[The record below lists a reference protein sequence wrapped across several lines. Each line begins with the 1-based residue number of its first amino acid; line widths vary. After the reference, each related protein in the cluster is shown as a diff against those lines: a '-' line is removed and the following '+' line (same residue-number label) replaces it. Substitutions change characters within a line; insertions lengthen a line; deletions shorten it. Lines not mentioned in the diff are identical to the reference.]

1 MSKDVV
7 KLVKTLRLPL
17 FGALLLTTLSSLAN
31 EKWYHVEV
39 IVIEAKDKSALAEEW
54 PLNPGKPSMAN
65 AIELGTDSA
74 TDFSLL
80 KENELTLGR
89 AKKRLQQHYR
99 LVMHKGWR
107 QMLSDKE
114 NATSIHLLGG
124 QQFSDSLAENK
135 GYEVDG
141 MIKLSGG
148 KFINVDADLLF
159 HKPIKLVS
167 PTNPE
172 LPPSE
177 NTEGTARFAEV
188 SLKNWKNEFGA
199 RLQAFRLKESSRL
212 KADEMHYID
221 HPLYGIII
229 VVSPEKSAV

>member
-1 MSKDVV
+1 
-7 KLVKTLRLPL
+7 
-17 FGALLLTTLSSLAN
+17 
-31 EKWYHVEV
+31 
-39 IVIEAKDKSALAEEW
+39 
-54 PLNPGKPSMAN
+54 
-65 AIELGTDSA
+65 
-74 TDFSLL
+74 
-80 KENELTLGR
+80 
-89 AKKRLQQHYR
+89 
-99 LVMHKGWR
+99 MHKGWR

-114 NATSIHLLGG
+114 TATSIHLLGG
-124 QQFSDSLAENK
+124 QPFSDSLSESK
-135 GYEVDG
+135 SYEVDG

-148 KFINVDADLLF
+148 RFINVDTDLLF
-159 HKPIKLVS
+159 YKPIKLIS

-172 LPPSE
+172 LSPSE
-177 NTEGTARFAEV
+177 NTEGMARFAEV